1 MPKFAPVAPIQVL
14 EDLYDRGPQILG
26 DYHLLL
32 AHHTVDKHDRFRAL
46 FELVQED
53 GNLFPFVIM
62 DNSLIE
68 LGNSVDF
75 DMVRT
80 AVNIIKDACPCA
92 TVVPV
97 LPDVY
102 GDGAAT
108 RAVIE
113 ADYPRWVHE
122 MPGDAFMAVC
132 QGNSHSDFTET
143 LKLVVEPEFSRIQWL
158 GIPRKLVEDV
168 GTRKEA
174 VKFAMAMKRPDQQVH
189 LLGFSDNMQDDLES
203 LHIVR
208 GVTGIDSAVP
218 LRVDIFDVESV
229 PPPRPKDWFET
240 AEVTDQMLANL
251 RAARIAVR
259 GE

>member
-102 GDGAAT
+102 G
-108 RAVIE
+108 AVIE

-122 MPGDAFMAVC
+122 MPGDAFMAVV
-132 QGNSHSDFTET
+132 QGKDRGDYMTT
-143 LKLVVEPEFSRIQWL
+143 LDLVVEPEFSRIQWL
-158 GIPRKLVEDV
+158 GIPRKLVEDI

-174 VKFAMAMKRPDQQVH
+174 VEAAMALKRPDQQIH

-203 LHIVR
+203 LHITR

-218 LRVDIFDVESV
+218 LRVDLFDIRLTPS
-229 PPPRPKDWFET
+229 PRPKDWFET